1 MAGTNLEIV
10 RALLDRFGS
19 GDLDALL
26 EVVSADFVMEVPPS
40 MSAEPDVYEGRE
52 GALRYL
58 RGFDGMLEDVRFEA
72 LELIEEGEHVIA
84 MMRLTARGV
93 ASGIEVAQL
102 AAAVITLDQG
112 KVTRIDS
119 YPDLE
124 TAREAVREVE

>member
-112 KVTRIDS
+112 KVMRIDS